1 MQVTIVRRSAEYL
14 YKLCVAGSTH
24 PEQIPPYVQKARAV
38 SLDAAPPM
46 PKKISPEAAGL
57 SSRRLLTLLHA
68 LEADPRAHI
77 HSLLVSRR
85 GRLLLSASAPAYSP
99 RIPHLTH
106 SMAKTITSF
115 AVAILVGDG
124 VLHLDD
130 KLVDIFADELPR
142 VVPRRTRTITVR
154 HLLTMTAGVTGVSE
168 AASVTITDWRQAFL
182 SDAPSFTPGT
192 QFFYNSMN
200 TYMLAEVVEKLSGRT
215 LEDFLK
221 ERLLTPLGIT
231 EYAIEKGPDGVAKGG
246 WGMYIAPLDLLKL
259 GEMVVG
265 GGVFRGRRI
274 LPADYVQEAVRPQVS
289 VRADYGDYDYGYH
302 LWVARDGSAVLF
314 NGMLGQNVWC
324 GKNGVVA
331 VSTAGN
337 DEFFQQSSSLRA
349 IAAAL
354 KEEVSDAPR
363 LPDPTARRALRRA
376 EEDFFCHRARTA
388 PRGRH
393 EDVFSPAPSD
403 PLPAA
408 LRAACGTY
416 YLEKNSAGLMPL
428 AWRIMQNHHAA
439 GIRAIAPEAGDEL
452 TLTITE
458 GDTAYR
464 IPCGFGAYRY
474 STVTYGGEPYLLAAL
489 CLLTENEDGERLL
502 RFDLVFPELPNS
514 RRIKLYGIDTGAA
527 VFALTETPG
536 VSLVGSALGSL
547 ISNAVGRPTLY
558 QAAERHLSDRLV
570 RNRLL
575 HCMEPVLYATR
586 AGAEDEE
593 AARAAAAWARA
604 EAETRMARRER
615 LFPRQ
620 SATPREGEGGPTV
633 KK

>member
-1 MQVTIVRRSAEYL
+1 MQVTIIRRSAEYL

-24 PEQIPPYVQKARAV
+24 PEEIPPYVQKARAV
-38 SLDAAPPM
+38 ALDATPPM

-57 SSRRLLTLLHA
+57 SSRRLLTLLHT
-68 LEADPRAHI
+68 LEADPRAHM
-77 HSLLVSRR
+77 HSLLVARH

-106 SMAKTITSF
+106 SMAKTVTSF

-142 VVPRRTRTITVR
+142 VVPRRTRAITVR

-182 SDAPSFTPGT
+182 SDAPSFAPGT

-200 TYMLAEVVEKLSGRT
+200 TYMLAEVVEKVSGRT
-215 LEDFLK
+215 LEDFLG
-221 ERLLTPLGIT
+221 ERLFTPLGIT
-231 EYAIEKGPDGVAKGG
+231 EYTIERGPGGVAKGG
-246 WGMYIAPLDLLKL
+246 WGMYLAPLDLSKL
-259 GEMVVG
+259 GELIVG
-265 GGVFRGRRI
+265 GGVYRGRRI
-274 LPADYVQEAVRPQVS
+274 LPADYVREAVRPQVS
-289 VRADYGDYDYGYH
+289 VRDDYGDYDYGYH

-349 IAAAL
+349 IAATL

-363 LPDPTARRALRRA
+363 LPDPSARRALRRA
-376 EEDFFCHRARTA
+376 EEDFFCLRARTT

-393 EDVFSPAPSD
+393 EDVFSPAPSA

-439 GIRAIAPEAGDEL
+439 GIRAIAPEVMGEEL
-452 TLTITE
+452 TLTVTE
-458 GDTAYR
+458 GDIAYR

-586 AGAEDEE
+586 DNTDEE
-593 AARAAAAWARA
+593 AAARA
-604 EAETRMARRER
+604 EAETRMARRAR
-615 LFPRQ
+615 LFPRRR
-620 SATPREGEGGPTV
+620 SAARGEDGEPST